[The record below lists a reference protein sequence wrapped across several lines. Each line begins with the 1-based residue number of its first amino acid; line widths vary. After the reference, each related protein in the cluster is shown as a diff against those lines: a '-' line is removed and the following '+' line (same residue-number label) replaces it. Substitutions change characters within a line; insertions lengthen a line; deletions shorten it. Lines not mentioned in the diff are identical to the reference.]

1 MRSVRLIILLILLLN
16 SLGWSNSIRVINRTN
31 ESRDEIT
38 ALFLEGNP
46 YCSTKDLAR
55 VFSYQIFENN
65 ERQKLVIYIGEHRV
79 KISAGTSY
87 VIIDD
92 SVFQMPFYAI
102 AINDDIYIPAESLFS
117 ILKLTILPGITYDP
131 EKRLLDIDQVEFN
144 IIGLS
149 IDDKANGTILRLKTR
164 TEFDD
169 NHISMFVHRNGWFY
183 ITIQGGI
190 VDTTEIKKTDTR
202 GIIQQVVAD
211 QLDESV
217 QLAFR
222 LRSDIERHEFYQS
235 HDPGEIVVTL
245 RTPLSKSA
253 ERIKEVRSRWQLD
266 SVVLDAGHGGKDSG
280 ALGHYGTKE
289 KTITLDIIKR
299 VGRLLEKNTRI
310 NVIYTRDED
319 VFIPLWKRTKIANE
333 NKGKLFVSVHANG
346 NRNRSARGFE
356 TYLLRPGRTGDAIEV
371 AARENGVIEL
381 EDSQSGKYPELTDE
395 NLIVATMAQS
405 MFMKES
411 EDLAAMVQTE
421 MQKRL
426 NSKNRG
432 VKQAGFVVL
441 IGASMPNVLIEVGFL
456 TNPTEEK
463 NLKIPSYRQKIAEA
477 IYRSITKF
485 KESREYVL
493 AEE

>member
-1 MRSVRLIILLILLLN
+1 MRIVRFVILFYLVLI
-16 SLGWSNSIRVINRTN
+16 SLSWANSIRVINRAN
-31 ESRDEIT
+31 QSQDEIT
-38 ALFLEGNP
+38 TLFHDSSP

-55 VFSYQIFENN
+55 VLSYQIFENR

-79 KISAGTSY
+79 KLSAGTSY
-87 VIIDD
+87 VIVDE
-92 SVFQMPFYAI
+92 SVYQMPFHAI
-102 AINDDIYIPAESLFS
+102 SLDNDIFIPAESLFS
-117 ILKLTILPGITYDP
+117 ILKTTILPGISYDS
-131 EKRLLDIDQVEFN
+131 ERRLLDLDLAEFN
-144 IIGLS
+144 ITGLK
-149 IDDKANGTILRLKTR
+149 IDDKANGTILRLETR
-164 TEFDD
+164 KQFDD
-169 NHISMFVHRNGWFY
+169 NNISMFVHRNGWFY

-190 VDTTEIKKTDTR
+190 VDTTELKKTNTR
-202 GIIQQVVAD
+202 GIIRRVVAD
-211 QLDESV
+211 QLAESV

-222 LRSDIERHEFYQS
+222 LRSEVERHEFYQS
-235 HDPGEIVVTL
+235 HDPREIVITL

-253 ERIKEVRSRWQLD
+253 DRIKEVRSKWQLD
-266 SVVLDAGHGGKDSG
+266 TIVLDAGHGGKDSG
-280 ALGHYGTKE
+280 ALGRSGTKE
-289 KTITLDIIKR
+289 KNITLDIIKR
-299 VGRLLEKNTRI
+299 VGRLLEKNTHI

-319 VFIPLWKRTKIANE
+319 VFVPLWKRTKIANE
-333 NKGKLFVSVHANG
+333 NNGKLFVSVHANG

-356 TYLLRPGRTGDAIEV
+356 TYLLSPGRTEDAIEV

-381 EDSQSGKYPELTDE
+381 EDSQNGKYPELTDE
-395 NLIVATMAQS
+395 NLIMATMAQS

-411 EDLAAMVQTE
+411 EDLAALVQTE

-441 IGASMPNVLIEVGFL
+441 IGASMPNILIEVGFL

-463 NLKIPSYRQKIAEA
+463 NLRKADYRQKIAEA
-477 IYRSITKF
+477 IFTTITKF